1 MKRIDL
7 NCDMGEGMSHDA
19 ALMPLITSANI
30 ACGFH
35 AGNGDLIRRTID
47 LALHYHVHIGAH
59 PSFRDRENFGRKEML
74 ISDEKL
80 YAIVIEQLIKID
92 LVAREMGATMHHVK
106 PHGALYNMAARDPDI
121 AAVIVQ
127 TIKDFNEDLIVYG
140 LSGSHLIS
148 EAKAAGLKTASEVFA
163 DRSYQDDGS
172 LTPRNREGALI
183 TDEEKSVGQVLQML
197 NGTVTTISGK
207 IIPIEAETIC
217 LHSDG
222 VHALAFAKRI
232 HQALQDHHLAASI

>member
-1 MKRIDL
+1 
-7 NCDMGEGMSHDA
+7 
-19 ALMPLITSANI
+19 
-30 ACGFH
+30 
-35 AGNGDLIRRTID
+35 
-47 LALHYHVHIGAH
+47 
-59 PSFRDRENFGRKEML
+59 
-74 ISDEKL
+74 
-80 YAIVIEQLIKID
+80 
-92 LVAREMGATMHHVK
+92 
-106 PHGALYNMAARDPDI
+106 MAARDADI

-127 TIKDFNEDLIVYG
+127 TIKDFNEELIVYG

-148 EAKAAGLKTASEVFA
+148 QAKAAGLKTTSEVFA

-183 TDEEKSVGQVLQML
+183 TEEEKSIRQVLQML
-197 NGTVTTISGK
+197 NGTVTTVSGK